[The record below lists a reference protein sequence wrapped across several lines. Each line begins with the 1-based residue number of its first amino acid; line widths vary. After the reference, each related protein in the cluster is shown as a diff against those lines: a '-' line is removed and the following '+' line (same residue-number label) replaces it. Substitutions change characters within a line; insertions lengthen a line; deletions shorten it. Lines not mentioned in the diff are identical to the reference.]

1 MFCEIFYNQKR
12 RKRTPLQYIS
22 IPFSTLKQEEA
33 LLCPIILSA
42 HVISK
47 TESRLIMTGG
57 IIHQDIKNVYKFVVV
72 ERTQEGSK

>member
-1 MFCEIFYNQKR
+1 MFYEIFYNQKR

-22 IPFSTLKQEEA
+22 IPSPTLKQEEA

>member
-22 IPFSTLKQEEA
+22 IPFPTLKQEEA

-42 HVISK
+42 YVISK
-47 TESRLIMTGG
+47 SESRLLIMTGG
-57 IIHQDIKNVYKFVVV
+57 IIHLKSLNSFFF
-72 ERTQEGSK
+72 